1 MQYETHHCFLLC
13 FFFSQ
18 EREAVRSAAVWVIV
32 SPIVP
37 SWRPCRPSRL
47 PTSAAGTVWPTAPWT
62 SKALD
67 FLTLWRGSDE
77 IFLRV
82 VLEWREVLVGRKKNI
97 SQKTQELRISWTFIP
112 VQFCFVFWTVIMTGF
127 VKMSILN
134 VCLVTHFTLL
144 SQCFYYNCLLPVGCL
159 NILSCYDWLKLSK
172 KHDKL

>member
-1 MQYETHHCFLLC
+1 MKLTIVFSSV